1 SVGAN
6 PTDRGKNGSKK
17 HILADGRGVPLSV
30 VVTGANRHDVSQL
43 EKVLNSIVTER
54 PEPTAKNHQN
64 LCADNGYTGEPALEI
79 IVLRGYIPHVVSRR
93 QEKKNMENN
102 PAYKARR

>member
-1 SVGAN
+1 MIQKQSWEI
-6 PTDRGKNGSKK
+6 TDKFW
-17 HILADGRGVPLSV
+17 
-30 VVTGANRHDVSQL
+30 

-54 PEPTAKNHQN
+54 PEPTAKNHKN

-93 QEKKNMENN
+93 QEKKNME
-102 PAYKARR
+102 KKEIGKIFLFIK

>member
-1 SVGAN
+1 M
-6 PTDRGKNGSKK
+6 
-17 HILADGRGVPLSV
+17 
-30 VVTGANRHDVSQL
+30 VTGANRHDVSQL
-43 EKVLNSIVTER
+43 EKVLNSIVTEC

-64 LCADNGYTGEPALEI
+64 LCADNGYTGELALEI

-102 PAYKARR
+102 PAYKDCRWVVEITHSWMNCFRKLLVRFEKTDAVY